1 VAASGLCASSS
12 EARRQVQG
20 GAVRLNGEKLGDPDQ
35 IFEAPAALDGQ
46 VMQLGKK
53 KFVRFGL

>member
-1 VAASGLCASSS
+1 
-12 EARRQVQG
+12 
-20 GAVRLNGEKLGDPDQ
+20 VRLNGEKLGDPDQ